1 LQQARED
8 TENEPSTT
16 STTIASQ
23 SSSYNILVVD
33 DEPDITTTFK
43 KGLENNHF
51 AVVDAYNDPTLA
63 LSNFKPDFY
72 DIVLLDL
79 KMPGLN
85 GFELYQEIKKKD
97 ENVKECFITA
107 FEVYYEQLRKDF
119 PKLNVGCFIK
129 KPVDIDSLVKRIK
142 EELES

>member
-129 KPVDIDSLVKRIK
+129 KPVEIDSLVKRIK

>member
-1 LQQARED
+1 M
-8 TENEPSTT
+8 NEPSTT

-23 SSSYNILVVD
+23 SSSYILVVD

-43 KGLENNHF
+43 IGLENNHF

-97 ENVKECFITA
+97 EKVKECFITA

-129 KPVDIDSLVKRIK
+129 KPVEIDSLVKRIK

>member
-1 LQQARED
+1 MMNLTLRL
-8 TENEPSTT
+8 P
-16 STTIASQ
+16 
-23 SSSYNILVVD
+23 L
-33 DEPDITTTFK
+33 K